1 MTDFE
6 LPRLIREVDRTRSE
20 YLASVGEERKQC
32 WKLYQRALANYN
44 TALEKENRAFSHTTQ
59 PTT

>member
-20 YLASVGEERKQC
+20 YLAAVGEERKQC

-44 TALEKENRAFSHTTQ
+44 EALERENKTFAKQ
-59 PTT
+59 Q

>member
-6 LPRLIREVDRTRSE
+6 LPRLIREVDRTRGE
-20 YLASVGEERKQC
+20 YLEAVGEERKQC

-44 TALEKENRAFSHTTQ
+44 EALERENKTFAKQ
-59 PTT
+59 Q

>member
-1 MTDFE
+1 MSEFE

-20 YLASVGEERKQC
+20 YLAAVGEERKQC

-44 TALEKENRAFSHTTQ
+44 AALDRENKTFAKQ
-59 PTT
+59 Q